1 MSITDFIIWNSLLNN
16 SATDLDLP
24 KDWSFLDFIL
34 TVGTIAIVGI
44 ALIALGVGIAF
55 LVMAIIDWCSDTYWE
70 HKANKRKKK

>member
-16 SATDLDLP
+16 SATNLDLP
-24 KDWSFLDFIL
+24 KNWGLLDFIL
-34 TVGTIAIVGI
+34 AVGVIAIASI
-44 ALIALGVGIAF
+44 ILIALCVGISF

>member
-16 SATDLDLP
+16 SATNLELP

-34 TVGTIAIVGI
+34 AVGAIAIAGI
-44 ALIALGVGIAF
+44 ALCALVTGIAF

-70 HKANKRKKK
+70 YKYKKK